1 MFFMSGENTQI
12 MMLCIINATPKVSNM
27 EPKAELSTAYWIR
40 KRW

>member
-12 MMLCIINATPKVSNM
+12 MTFCSISATPKVSRI
-27 EPKAELSTAYWIR
+27 EPNGEPSTAYWIR